1 MSDILLWKS
10 NNQRV
15 ADREVA
21 TCRVRNGQLEIVPD
35 PKTGVYVP
43 VYLKSDAQ
51 TNVPPA
57 SVSHTVTIVSGEP
70 PT

>member
-1 MSDILLWKS
+1 MDILLWES

-35 PKTGVYVP
+35 SKTGVYVP
-43 VYLKSDAQ
+43 VYLKSDVQAN
-51 TNVPPA
+51 TPPT
-57 SVSHTVTIVSGEP
+57 SVNHTVTIVSETP
-70 PT
+70 PE